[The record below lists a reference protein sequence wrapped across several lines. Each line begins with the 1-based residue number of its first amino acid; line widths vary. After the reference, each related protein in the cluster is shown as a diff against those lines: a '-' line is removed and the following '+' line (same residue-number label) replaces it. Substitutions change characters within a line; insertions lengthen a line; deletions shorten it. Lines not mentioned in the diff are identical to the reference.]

1 MSVNNLYILIIFL
14 PFYSA
19 FIVGF
24 FGRLIGRRGSIFV
37 SVGNLIVAAALSW
50 FNLISDKL
58 FAGTVSIDFGLWCFS
73 ISNIQ

>member
-1 MSVNNLYILIIFL
+1 MSVSNLYILIIFL

-37 SVGNLIVAAALSW
+37 SVGHLIVATGLS
-50 FNLISDKL
+50 
-58 FAGTVSIDFGLWCFS
+58 
-73 ISNIQ
+73 